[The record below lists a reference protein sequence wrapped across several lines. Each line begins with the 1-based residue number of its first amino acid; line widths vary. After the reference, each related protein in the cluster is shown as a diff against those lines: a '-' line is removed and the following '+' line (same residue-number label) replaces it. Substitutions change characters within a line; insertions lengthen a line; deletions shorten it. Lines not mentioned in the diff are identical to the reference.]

1 MVTSSLPFTTAVVV
15 VAVVVVAVVVTVA
28 VAALIAVV
36 VSVVAV
42 VEVLD
47 GSAFFTS
54 QEVPVDPRG
63 VLLPFKATFSAWA

>member
-42 VEVLD
+42 VEVLS
-47 GSAFFTS
+47 GSAFSTS
-54 QEVPVDPRG
+54 QAFPVDSRG
-63 VLLPFKATFSAWA
+63 VLLSFKATFSAWA